1 MEKRGLPIGIQTFEG
16 MIRGNY
22 TYVDKTEYLYKLAN
36 VQSNDPKAQGGRYF
50 LSRPRRF
57 GKSLLIS
64 TLEAIF
70 KGRKE
75 LFKGLWIEKSD
86 YNWNPYPVIK
96 LDLSLPSSS
105 DPEALRSGLCKRVKE
120 AAQELQVSLDL
131 NQSPHELL
139 GDLIQSAASTG
150 EKVVVL
156 IDEYDKPIID
166 QLKNTEVAKQNRE
179 ILKDFYGVLKSQ
191 DEHIRLVFLTGV
203 SKFSKVSIFSGLNN
217 LNDITM
223 DSKYATL
230 LGYTQ
235 EELEHY
241 FEGWISELGE
251 SIKMDKQTTLKE
263 IKKWYNGYQFS
274 KADDAVYNP
283 FSTLLLFDKKDFLS
297 HWFETGT
304 PTFLIDLLKQQQYGV
319 PDIENAGID
328 ESAFS
333 SYEIDDLQVLPLLYQ
348 TGYLTIKSYDTESS
362 LYKLGYPNH
371 EVKAA
376 FSRSLLENFSK
387 LHKGLTNSYIW
398 QLIQALRADDLDGF
412 FKIMKVFFANV
423 PYDLKAGE
431 EKYFQSIFYLILLLM
446 GIKIDVEVHTND
458 GRIDGVIETKDRLYI
473 IEFKLNAPAT
483 DGLDQIKEKKYYEKY
498 LMRKDKSITL
508 IGVSFDSKTR
518 TIKEWVEAAP
528 P

>member
-1 MEKRGLPIGIQTFEG
+1 MEKRGLPIGIQTFEKIVQG
-16 MIRGNY
+16 DQI
-22 TYVDKTEYLYKLAN
+22 YVDKTELICQLINGSGA
-36 VQSNDPKAQGGRYF
+36 YF

-64 TLEAIF
+64 TMEAIF
-70 KGRKE
+70 KGKKD

-86 YNWNPYPVIK
+86 YNWNTYPVIR
-96 LDLSLPSSS
+96 LDMSEMPSFSANQFVEDLKDRLLKIGREHEVELDISKSLAGCFIQLIEGVS
-105 DPEALRSGLCKRVKE
+105 KE
-120 AAQELQVSLDL
+120 K
-131 NQSPHELL
+131 
-139 GDLIQSAASTG
+139 
-150 EKVVVL
+150 KVVVL

-223 DSKYATL
+223 DTKYATL

-251 SIKMDKQTTLKE
+251 STKMDKQTTLNE

-274 KADDAVYNP
+274 EEDKAVYNP
-283 FSTLLLFDKKDFLS
+283 FSTLLLFDKLTFKS

-304 PTFLIDLLKQQQYGV
+304 PTFLIDLLKQKEYRI
-319 PDIENAGID
+319 PDIDDSVASEK
-328 ESAFS
+328 AFS
-333 SYEIDDLQVLPLLYQ
+333 SFEVDNLQVLPLLYQ
-348 TGYLTIKSYDTESS
+348 TGYLTIKKYDPESQ
-362 LYKLGYPNH
+362 LYTLRYPNY
-371 EVKAA
+371 EVTHA
-376 FSRSLLENFSK
+376 FTESLLESFA
-387 LHKGLTNSYIW
+387 HTPAGLTGSYAW
-398 QLIQALRADDLDGF
+398 QLIQAIRANDLDSF

-431 EKYFQSIFYLILLLM
+431 EKYFQSIFYLILVLM

-458 GRIDGVIETKDRLYI
+458 GRIDGVIETEDKLYI
-473 IEFKLNAPAT
+473 LEFKLNAPAT

-498 LMRKDKSITL
+498 LLRKDKLITL

-518 TIKEWVEAAP
+518 TIKEWVEASP
-528 P
+528 PSSTTEK

>member
-1 MEKRGLPIGIQTFEG
+1 MEKRGLPIGIQTFEK
-16 MIRGNY
+16 IIQEDLV
-22 TYVDKTEYLYKLAN
+22 YVDKTAFIYRLINGPGA
-36 VQSNDPKAQGGRYF
+36 YF

-64 TLEAIF
+64 TMEAIF
-70 KGRKE
+70 KGKRE

-86 YNWNPYPVIK
+86 YKWNTYPVLR
-96 LDLSLPSSS
+96 LDMSGASSS
-105 DPEALRSGLCKRVKE
+105 DPEKLKLLLNIQLNNIAKE
-120 AAQELQVSLDL
+120 HAIQLDL
-131 NQSPHELL
+131 EWPPQANLVTL
-139 GDLIQSAASTG
+139 IKDLASKIG
-150 EKVVVL
+150 NVVVL

-223 DSKYATL
+223 DTKYATL

-235 EELEHY
+235 AELEHF

-251 SIKMDKQTTLKE
+251 SMKMDKKATLKE

-398 QLIQALRADDLDGF
+398 QLIQALRANELDSF

-446 GIKIDVEVHTND
+446 GIKIEVEVHTND
-458 GRIDGVIETKDRLYI
+458 GRIDGVIETEDKIYI
-473 IEFKLNAPAT
+473 LEFKLNAPAT

-498 LMRKDKSITL
+498 LLRKDKGITL

-518 TIKEWVEAAP
+518 TIED
-528 P
+528 

>member
-1 MEKRGLPIGIQTFEG
+1 MEKRGLPIGIQTFEK
-16 MIRGNY
+16 IVREDRV
-22 TYVDKTEYLYKLAN
+22 YVDKTELICKLINGSGA
-36 VQSNDPKAQGGRYF
+36 YF

-64 TLEAIF
+64 TMEAIF
-70 KGRKE
+70 KGKKE

-86 YNWNPYPVIK
+86 YNWDAYPVIR
-96 LDLSLPSSS
+96 LDMSEMPSFSANQFVEDLKDRLLKIGHDYEVEVDVTKSLSGCFIQLIESIS
-105 DPEALRSGLCKRVKE
+105 KE
-120 AAQELQVSLDL
+120 KKA
-131 NQSPHELL
+131 
-139 GDLIQSAASTG
+139 
-150 EKVVVL
+150 VVL

-166 QLKNTEVAKQNRE
+166 QLKNTEVAKQNRD

-191 DEHIRLVFLTGV
+191 DAHIRLIFLTGV

-223 DSKYATL
+223 DTKYATL

-241 FEGWISELGE
+241 FEGWIFELGE
-251 SIKMDKQTTLKE
+251 SMKMDKQTTLNE

-274 KADDAVYNP
+274 KADEAVYNP

-387 LHKGLTNSYIW
+387 LHKGLTNLEKTPSRPPS
-398 QLIQALRADDLDGF
+398 Q
-412 FKIMKVFFANV
+412 
-423 PYDLKAGE
+423 GE
-431 EKYFQSIFYLILLLM
+431 
-446 GIKIDVEVHTND
+446 V
-458 GRIDGVIETKDRLYI
+458 
-473 IEFKLNAPAT
+473 
-483 DGLDQIKEKKYYEKY
+483 
-498 LMRKDKSITL
+498 TL
-508 IGVSFDSKTR
+508 ST
-518 TIKEWVEAAP
+518 
-528 P
+528 